1 MKKLIAIAA
10 LAALTGCVGGTKIQ
24 VIDAGSCERKQAA
37 AGFSDETYVWESWTY
52 TTNAA
57 PVRTK

>member
-10 LAALTGCVGGTKIQ
+10 LAALAGCAGGTKIQ
-24 VIDAGSCERKQAA
+24 VIDAGYGGQKRAA

>member
-1 MKKLIAIAA
+1 M
-10 LAALTGCVGGTKIQ
+10 LAVLTGCVSGTKIQ
-24 VIDAGSCERKQAA
+24 VIDTGSGERKQTT